1 MAFPSERTPIRF
13 WSRVCKDRRLPI
25 IHTSDSQDKSRE
37 RNFDTCDL
45 PFRSLEDD
53 ISHGL
58 EILISIW
65 VGNNAKSEVDNAA
78 HEAATSVQ
86 NDLQEPT
93 SAQIEAKAPKQKH
106 AWDNLTADQKSETLI
121 KVVNERNKVQNM
133 SSLAKE
139 EDKISSSVKSLF
151 AVAENYPDL
160 KANKLF
166 QNLQVELVGTE
177 DKIAFARQFYND
189 CVQKYNT
196 AIMMFP
202 TNIFAKLLKYD
213 KKEYFKEYYSG
224 SEDLL
229 KEDIQDLVDFAKLL
243 EDKAEELKFDK
254 TASFQ
259 ESDSWVKP

>member
-1 MAFPSERTPIRF
+1 MVWIIVIAIVVLIVLWIFATQNKLVRKRMKAENAFADIDVHLVKRY
-13 WSRVCKDRRLPI
+13 
-25 IHTSDSQDKSRE
+25 
-37 RNFDTCDL
+37 DL
-45 PFRSLEDD
+45 IPN
-53 ISHGL
+53 IVNTVKGY
-58 EILISIW
+58 
-65 VGNNAKSEVDNAA
+65 AK
-78 HEAATSVQ
+78 HE
-86 NDLQEPT
+86 
-93 SAQIEAKAPKQKH
+93 
-106 AWDNLTADQKSETLI
+106 SETLI

-202 TNIFAKLLKYD
+202 TNMFAKLLKYD
-213 KKEYFKEYYSG
+213 KKEYFKIE
-224 SEDLL
+224 EKD
-229 KEDIQDLVDFAKLL
+229 KELGKISL
-243 EDKAEELKFDK
+243 
-254 TASFQ
+254 
-259 ESDSWVKP
+259 

>member
-1 MAFPSERTPIRF
+1 MI
-13 WSRVCKDRRLPI
+13 WI
-25 IHTSDSQDKSRE
+25 IVG
-37 RNFDTCDL
+37 
-45 PFRSLEDD
+45 
-53 ISHGL
+53 IVV
-58 EILISIW
+58 ILILFIIVTYNSLISLRNKKDDQW
-65 VGNNAKSEVDNAA
+65 S
-78 HEAATSVQ
+78 
-86 NDLQEPT
+86 
-93 SAQIEAKAPKQKH
+93 QIEVQLKRRADLIPNLVEVTKGYAKH
-106 AWDNLTADQKSETLI
+106 ESETLI

-202 TNIFAKLLKYD
+202 TNMFAKLLKYD
-213 KKEYFKEYYSG
+213 KKEYFKIE
-224 SEDLL
+224 EKD
-229 KEDIQDLVDFAKLL
+229 KELGKISL
-243 EDKAEELKFDK
+243 
-254 TASFQ
+254 
-259 ESDSWVKP
+259 